1 MAPTKATF
9 QLTRPGVALALFG
22 CIFLFMLIVAGVIL
36 PFLPRLLSKP
46 EALIRIYVILQD
58 LLIFILPAIATAMV
72 VTRLPAQLLCIDR
85 KPKLAIVL
93 LALAVMLCSIPAMNL
108 IIDWNRNMHLP
119 DSMAATEQFFRQL
132 EASAQETTNLLMSG
146 ASISSLIVSILII
159 AVLAGFSEELFFRGT
174 LQRILSQTNINI
186 HAVVWLV
193 AFIFSA
199 FHLQPFGL
207 IPRMLLGAFLGY
219 LLIWSKSLWLP
230 IIAHIFNNTVVVVSE
245 YYTTNSGQTS
255 YLDNVGGSLSSVG
268 DYMMVIGSVILTTA
282 GLILLYKATK
292 ASKSQPALQTN

>member
-1 MAPTKATF
+1 
-9 QLTRPGVALALFG
+9 
-22 CIFLFMLIVAGVIL
+22 
-36 PFLPRLLSKP
+36 
-46 EALIRIYVILQD
+46 
-58 LLIFILPAIATAMV
+58 
-72 VTRLPAQLLCIDR
+72 
-85 KPKLAIVL
+85 
-93 LALAVMLCSIPAMNL
+93 
-108 IIDWNRNMHLP
+108 
-119 DSMAATEQFFRQL
+119 
-132 EASAQETTNLLMSG
+132 MSG